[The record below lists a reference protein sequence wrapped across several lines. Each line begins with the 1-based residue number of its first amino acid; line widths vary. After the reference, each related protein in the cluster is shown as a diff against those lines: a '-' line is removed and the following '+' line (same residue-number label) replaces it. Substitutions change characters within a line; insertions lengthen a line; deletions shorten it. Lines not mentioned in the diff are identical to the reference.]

1 MIYGTAATILCIN
14 LLSWTSEILR
24 SFFYLFGTK
33 TDGCAAHITIQIFA
47 VLGIWALNVAI
58 QPVQTSIR
66 ALIVDSCPAE
76 QAVQANSYAST
87 AVIVGSAVGYGCGVV
102 GMPRMASW
110 VENAEFKGLC
120 AVASVALGCTVAVT
134 ATVIQEKRFD
144 RSEAELGREKFGV
157 KGVWKDIFD
166 AIKELPPTIRR
177 VCVVQFFAWLA
188 WFPFLFNIVV

>member
-66 ALIVDSCPAE
+66 ALIVDSCPGK

-110 VENAEFKGLC
+110 VDNAEFKGLC

-134 ATVIQEKRFD
+134 AMVIQEKRFD

-166 AIKELPPTIRR
+166 AIKEQNPQLAKEKMK
-177 VCVVQFFAWLA
+177 VHFKNLFQF
-188 WFPFLFNIVV
+188 